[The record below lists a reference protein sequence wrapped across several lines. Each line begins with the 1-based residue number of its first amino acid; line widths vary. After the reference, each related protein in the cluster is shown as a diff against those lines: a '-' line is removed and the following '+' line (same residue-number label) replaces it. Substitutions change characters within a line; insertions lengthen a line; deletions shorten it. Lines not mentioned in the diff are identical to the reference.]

1 MLRKKLAILLIAT
14 LALFLG
20 ACNRNKIK
28 NPIAGLDSKQPDKV
42 LYDRAVEA
50 LNKNKYDVARITLQT
65 LINTYPDSE
74 YIARAKLTVADS
86 WYKEGGS
93 AALAQAEQ
101 EYKDFITFFP
111 NMPEAA
117 EAQMKVAGIHY
128 RQMEKPDRDYTHAK
142 RAEDE
147 YREMVRMFPDSSL
160 LPEAKKRLMEVQE
173 VLAEREFR
181 VGRFYFLRESWP
193 AAIARL
199 KSLSDT
205 YQLYSGADEVLFML
219 GSAYERE
226 MDMVRNSRF
235 SEIQKS
241 NLLSDMKRKAGDAYG
256 RILTR
261 YPAMDRAEE
270 ATKRL
275 TDLGL
280 PVPTASQEMLSQN
293 QAEEQSRSE
302 MGRIGKMMR
311 MMRSRPDVSRAVKVG
326 EPVLQDPPPTH
337 ATDVVRNMTAVADAG
352 PGASTVSAETVKGDP
367 LKNEAVPRSDDGPAS
382 NPPPTPVNDA
392 ITSGS
397 QTDKGATADK
407 VDKKSESTSKKKKKK
422 GLAKLNPF

>member
-1 MLRKKLAILLIAT
+1 MLRRKLALPLIAV
-14 LALFLG
+14 LALSLS
-20 ACNRNKIK
+20 ACNRHKIK

-50 LNKNKYDVARITLQT
+50 LNKNKFDVARITLQT

-86 WYKEGGS
+86 WYKEGGA

-111 NMPEAA
+111 NMPEAS

-128 RQMEKPDRDYTHAK
+128 RQMQKPDRDYTHAK

-147 YREMVRMFPDSSL
+147 YRQMIQMFPDSPL
-160 LPEAKKRLMEVQE
+160 LPEAKKRLLEVQE

-199 KSLSDT
+199 KSLGDT
-205 YQLYSGADEVLFML
+205 YPLYSGADEVYFLL

-226 MDMVRNSRF
+226 MDVVREGRF
-235 SEIQKS
+235 SEIQKA
-241 NLLSDMKRKAGDAYG
+241 NLLADMKRKAGEAYS

-261 YPAMDRAEE
+261 YPAMDRAED
-270 ATKRL
+270 ARKRL
-275 TDLGL
+275 AALGL
-280 PVPTASQEMLSQN
+280 PIPSATPEMLAQN

-302 MGRIGKMMR
+302 QGRFGKMMG
-311 MMRSRPDVSRAVKVG
+311 MMRSRPDVSRAAKVG
-326 EPVLQDPPPTH
+326 EPAIQDPPLTH
-337 ATDVVRNMTAVADAG
+337 ATTVVREMTRVADQT
-352 PGASTVSAETVKGDP
+352 PGASVSVETVKGDP
-367 LKNEAVPRSDDGPAS
+367 LKSDAVPRSLETPAS
-382 NPPPTPVNDA
+382 SPPNPVNDA
-392 ITSGS
+392 DPNGDST
-397 QTDKGATADK
+397 TAGTAAGK
-407 VDKKSESTSKKKKKK
+407 VDPKNESSSKKKKKK
-422 GLAKLNPF
+422 GLGKLNPF